1 MDSAP
6 VSSVLG
12 SGGTTSESQD
22 ENTISGWP
30 SFHGVN
36 DLNAFFF
43 VVGLGD
49 EKKKKH
55 YPLVLSR
62 LTIGAGT
69 LSILVF
75 FSHNNSLFNLLKL
88 SRHHLVI

>member
-49 EKKKKH
+49 EKKQAL
-55 YPLVLSR
+55 PSR
-62 LTIGAGT
+62 TFSAHHRGWHTIHFG
-69 LSILVF
+69 
-75 FSHNNSLFNLLKL
+75 LF
-88 SRHHLVI
+88 